1 MDPKFKSNPYNSFNS
16 EIDEITILNIL
27 KNHNIQDYQINNLPL
42 FQKAFVHNSYCFM
55 QEYKEYTKPDNC
67 LPLYTKSYETLEFL
81 GDSILG
87 SIITKYLYNRYTIHN
102 QNEGFL
108 TKLKIRF
115 ICGEQLAFLSKQN
128 NFNKFM
134 IISKHIEDNCSGR
147 KNEHI
152 LEDIFEAFIGA
163 LYLDSNNWDIVEQF
177 IISNIESYID
187 IVDLI
192 LFDNN
197 YKDQLLRYLQHNYSV
212 HPKYETIKTN
222 NDNFESIIYRID
234 NENSERIEIG
244 KGYGS
249 TKKKSEQ
256 QAAKDSLI
264 KYSVISK

>member
-1 MDPKFKSNPYNSFNS
+1 MESKFKFNPYNPLNS
-16 EIDEITILNIL
+16 EINELTILNIL
-27 KNHNIQDYQINNLPL
+27 KNHNIQDYQINNLAL
-42 FQKAFVHNSYCFM
+42 FQQAFVHNSYCYM
-55 QEYKEYTKPDNC
+55 KEYKEYTKPDNC

-87 SIITKYLYNRYTIHN
+87 SIITKYLYNRYTKHN

-115 ICGEQLAFLSKQN
+115 ICGEQLSFLSTQN
-128 NFNKFM
+128 NFNKYM
-134 IISKHIEDNCSGR
+134 ILSKHIEENCSGR

-212 HPKYETIKTN
+212 HPKYETNKNIH
-222 NDNFESIIYRID
+222 NDFESVIYRID
-234 NENSERIEIG
+234 DENSQKIEIG
-244 KGYGS
+244 KGSGT

-256 QAAKDSLI
+256 NAAKDSLI
-264 KYSVISK
+264 NYSVISK